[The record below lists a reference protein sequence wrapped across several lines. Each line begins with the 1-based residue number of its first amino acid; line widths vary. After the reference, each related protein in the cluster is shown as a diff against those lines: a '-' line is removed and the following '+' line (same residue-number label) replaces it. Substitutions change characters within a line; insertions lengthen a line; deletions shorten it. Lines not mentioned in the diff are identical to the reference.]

1 MRAAVLLR
9 NEVIKART
17 RTAFWVA
24 LGGFTAL
31 MSLIFGGMFFSS
43 LKDPKQAFT
52 LPTGWGE
59 ILGGPGVLACFF
71 ASMVL
76 ILLVSSEF
84 SWRTARQNVIDGLS
98 KGEFFSAKLI
108 LLPLLAAIFFL
119 TLLLVGGGFGLAGT
133 RAAGVVGPIVR
144 DVDAAFIRGTLVGLL
159 GWTSF
164 AFLLGMTIR
173 SSGPAIGAFFLY
185 FIVEQ
190 ILGQLLSRL
199 GAGVALVM
207 HYLPMSVFKA
217 LWDPRQYGVTPLKAG
232 QAIPTG
238 TSLLLAVG
246 AGYVVIFLVA
256 SFLIYRR
263 RDL

>member
-1 MRAAVLLR
+1 MRTAVLFR

-24 LGGFTAL
+24 FGGFTAL

-43 LKDPKQAFT
+43 LKDPKQQFT
-52 LPTGWGE
+52 LPTGWNE
-59 ILGGPGVLACFF
+59 IVGGPGVLACFF
-71 ASMVL
+71 ASMML
-76 ILLVSSEF
+76 IVLVSSEF

-98 KGEFFSAKLI
+98 KEEFFSAKLL
-108 LLPLLAAIFFL
+108 LLPVLGALFFG

-133 RAAGVVGPIVR
+133 RVAGVVGPIIR
-144 DVDAAFIRGTLVGLL
+144 DVDAALIRGALVGLL

-199 GAGVALVM
+199 GASVALVM
-207 HYLPMSVFKA
+207 KYLPMAVFKA
-217 LWDPRQYGVTPLKAG
+217 LWDPRQYGAAPLKVG

-238 TSLLLAVG
+238 TPLLLAAG
-246 AGYVVIFLVA
+246 AGYVVLFLVA